1 MEASYYDQEFDPIKF
16 KGKKKNGAPKEIYME
31 SRDGGEIQDQVS
43 KLLKM
48 TTILSFRPIIEKI
61 ND

>member
-1 MEASYYDQEFDPIKF
+1 MEANYYDQEFDPIKF

-31 SRDGGEIQDQVS
+31 SRDGGEIQDQVA

-48 TTILSFRPIIEKI
+48 TTIVSFRPIIEKI